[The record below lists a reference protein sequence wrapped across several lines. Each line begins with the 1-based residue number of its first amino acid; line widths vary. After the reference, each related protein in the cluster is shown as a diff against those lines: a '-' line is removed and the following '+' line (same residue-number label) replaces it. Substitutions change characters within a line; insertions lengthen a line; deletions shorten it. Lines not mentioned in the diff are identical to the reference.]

1 VTEISFDAGA
11 VGDTVAH
18 AKTALNDALGG
29 ERGDVNADDPRVA
42 EALDKLSGAT
52 QEEKDK
58 AEGTL
63 DKGAGAARTME
74 VSDAE
79 GSGAAGAVPVGGAA
93 GTSGAGVA
101 GGAGARVQP
110 SVQVTPAA
118 LAQMSGLQPMSQPMP
133 SQMMNPVS
141 SPVSNLMN
149 AANMVAPLAQA
160 ATQAKAPTS
169 MAGKVALSPE
179 QQVKLAE
186 ALADRGGD
194 VSSSEEI
201 SLNAGGGSV
210 AEIAKSVVAADLPY
224 AWGGGTLE
232 GPSQGISDGGGA
244 ADANG
249 DYNKVGFDCSGLSR
263 YVHYQDTGVE
273 VPRTSQA
280 QYAAGTEVSL
290 AEAKPGDFVF
300 PNSSFSGGG
309 GPGHVQVYLGDG
321 KVLEAPQSG
330 DKVKISEMTPSVIK
344 RM

>member
-1 VTEISFDAGA
+1 MTEISFDAGA
-11 VGDTVAH
+11 VGDTVAQ
-18 AKTALNDALGG
+18 AKSVLDEALGG
-29 ERGDVNADDPRVA
+29 DASEVNAADPRVA
-42 EALDKLSGAT
+42 EALDRLRGNT
-52 QEEKDK
+52 QEDKDK
-58 AEGTL
+58 AEERL
-63 DKGAGAARTME
+63 DNGAGAARVLE
-74 VSDAE
+74 VGDAE
-79 GSGAAGAVPVGGAA
+79 GAGAAEAVPVG
-93 GTSGAGVA
+93 AGVST
-101 GGAGARVQP
+101 GTGAGAGASRVQP

-118 LAQMSGLQPMSQPMP
+118 LAQMNGISPTMSQPMMSQP
-133 SQMMNPVS
+133 SMPMS
-141 SPVSNLMN
+141 SPMASPMSNLMN
-149 AANMVAPLAQA
+149 AANTLAPLASQAVAPA
-160 ATQAKAPTS
+160 AT
-169 MAGKVALSPE
+169 AGKIILTPD
-179 QQVKLAE
+179 QQAQLAAAIAE
-186 ALADRGGD
+186 GGGEGETD
-194 VSSSEEI
+194 SI
-201 SLNAGGGSV
+201 SLNAGGGSIG
-210 AEIAKSVVAADLPY
+210 EITKGVLAADLPY

-263 YVHYQDTGVE
+263 YVYYQDTGVE

-300 PNSSFSGGG
+300 PNSSFGDG